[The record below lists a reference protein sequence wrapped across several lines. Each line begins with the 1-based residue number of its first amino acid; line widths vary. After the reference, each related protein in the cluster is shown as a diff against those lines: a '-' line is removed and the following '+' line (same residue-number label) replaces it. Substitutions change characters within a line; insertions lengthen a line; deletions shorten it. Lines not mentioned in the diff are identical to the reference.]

1 VSFALAWMSAAQ
13 SEQGWDPA
21 AQEKRWCTSV
31 EQARQFQDKLDK
43 EVRTPLSGFFL
54 LCLAEVDAGN

>member
-1 VSFALAWMSAAQ
+1 MSAAQ